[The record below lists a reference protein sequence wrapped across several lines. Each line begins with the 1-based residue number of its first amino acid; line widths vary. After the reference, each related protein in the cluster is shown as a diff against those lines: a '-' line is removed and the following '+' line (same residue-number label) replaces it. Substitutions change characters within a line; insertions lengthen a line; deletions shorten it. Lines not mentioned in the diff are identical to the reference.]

1 VVEAHHGEVIM
12 YSVLI
17 LFLTYVLPLLLV
29 GLLLG
34 LIIHKATKEINK
46 GSVSNRDSTQ
56 KFNDVLMEED

>member
-1 VVEAHHGEVIM
+1 M